1 VAGSLLRLGC
11 RLAALALCLIAGQAG
26 AVDADGDVYFDE
38 ATPTPAAVLAL
49 QDCDADAKTPAH
61 RKPFAGGFVFAIQC
75 PSNNEN
81 FMEAL
86 IFSAA
91 EDGSGG
97 WPLKFPGPPKRK
109 GAAGDVLSNIRWYPK
124 TREIGE
130 IFVDHENLAVCR
142 TEARWKLEGEKRTP
156 KLVFWRETRDC
167 DGRRG
172 WVVVVGK
179 R

>member
-1 VAGSLLRLGC
+1 MAGSLLRLGC
-11 RLAALALCLIAGQAG
+11 RLAALARCLIAGQAG

-86 IFSAA
+86 IFSA
-91 EDGSGG
+91 
-97 WPLKFPGPPKRK
+97 
-109 GAAGDVLSNIRWYPK
+109 
-124 TREIGE
+124 
-130 IFVDHENLAVCR
+130 
-142 TEARWKLEGEKRTP
+142 
-156 KLVFWRETRDC
+156 
-167 DGRRG
+167 
-172 WVVVVGK
+172 
-179 R
+179 